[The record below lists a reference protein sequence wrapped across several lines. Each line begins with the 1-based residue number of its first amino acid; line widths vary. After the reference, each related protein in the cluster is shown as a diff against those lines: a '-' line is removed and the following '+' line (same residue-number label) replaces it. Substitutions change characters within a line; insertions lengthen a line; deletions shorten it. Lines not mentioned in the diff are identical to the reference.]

1 MKQGYLQIYTGNGKG
16 KTTAAMGLALRA
28 AGAGLQVYIGQFV
41 KDMKYSEVRLM
52 EQVLPQITI
61 ELLGKGCFIDR
72 PPEEGDRQAA
82 QEGLDHVAQLM
93 KSGQYDVMILDE
105 ISIAISMGLLEEEAV
120 LALLESKPPQVE
132 LVLTGRY
139 MPEKLLAKADLITE
153 MKEIRHYYATRGLL
167 ARDGIER

>member
-1 MKQGYLQIYTGNGKG
+1 
-16 KTTAAMGLALRA
+16 
-28 AGAGLQVYIGQFV
+28 
-41 KDMKYSEVRLM
+41 
-52 EQVLPQITI
+52 
-61 ELLGKGCFIDR
+61 
-72 PPEEGDRQAA
+72 
-82 QEGLDHVAQLM
+82 
-93 KSGQYDVMILDE
+93 
-105 ISIAISMGLLEEEAV
+105 MGLLEEEAV

>member
-16 KTTAAMGLALRA
+16 KTTAAMGLALRG

-105 ISIAISMGLLEEEAV
+105 ISIAIVCGLIPEENV
-120 LALLESKPPQVE
+120 LALIERRPQEME

-139 MPEKLLAKADLITE
+139 MPSSLMEKADLITE
-153 MKEIRHYYATRGLL
+153 MQEVRHYYTEQGVL

>member
-105 ISIAISMGLLEEEAV
+105 ISIAIVCGLIPEENV
-120 LALLESKPPQVE
+120 LALIERRPQEME

-139 MPEKLLAKADLITE
+139 MPSSLMEKADLITE
-153 MKEIRHYYATRGLL
+153 MQEVRHYYTEQGVL

>member
-105 ISIAISMGLLEEEAV
+105 ISIAIVCGLIPEENV
-120 LALLESKPPQVE
+120 LALIERRPQE
-132 LVLTGRY
+132 
-139 MPEKLLAKADLITE
+139 KADLITE
-153 MKEIRHYYATRGLL
+153 MQEVRHYYTEQGVL

>member
-1 MKQGYLQIYTGNGKG
+1 MEGMIQIYTGNGKG

-28 AGAGLQVYIGQFV
+28 CGAGLRVYIGQFV
-41 KDMKYSEVRLM
+41 KDMKYAEVRLL
-52 EQVLPQITI
+52 EQVLPQIQI
-61 ELLGKGCFIDR
+61 EQLGRGCFIRREPGPADC
-72 PPEEGDRQAA
+72 QAA
-82 QEGLDHVAQLM
+82 QQGLARVAEQM
-93 KSGQYDVMILDE
+93 KGGRYDLLILDE
-105 ISIAISMGLLEEEAV
+105 IGIAISMGLLEEEAV